1 MVDELR
7 KIAGVNMADYVS
19 VDGELDLAA
28 LTRDQTAAL
37 SEVTIEA
44 CRQARRRRAMRP

>member
-1 MVDELR
+1 VVDELR

-37 SEVTIEA
+37 SEVPSKLAAKLAAEE
-44 CRQARRRRAMRP
+44 R